1 MQNSIIC
8 FATENLRNINHYT
21 HVTLVNTNESRR
33 MQSSS
38 HIVSLACKE
47 TLKRTHTAARINE
60 AEKVA
65 EAPLGIDLD
74 GQNET

>member
-1 MQNSIIC
+1 MR
-8 FATENLRNINHYT
+8 ADVGNLLRTFYRLH
-21 HVTLVNTNESRR
+21 
-33 MQSSS
+33 
-38 HIVSLACKE
+38 AK
-47 TLKRTHTAARINE
+47 KRLSVHTAARINE